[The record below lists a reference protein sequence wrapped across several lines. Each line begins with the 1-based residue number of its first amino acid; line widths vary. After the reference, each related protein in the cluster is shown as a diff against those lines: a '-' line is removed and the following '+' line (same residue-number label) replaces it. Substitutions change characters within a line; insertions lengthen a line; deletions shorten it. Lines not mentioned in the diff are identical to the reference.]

1 MIKDDNKVVLLTI
14 FLYIALNLRTIERF
28 VQNGHIVEPFTAIGD
43 NEKAKIIT
51 QGIVKSIMMLFIIG
65 YFIFMDDLSDVNMSS
80 RIKKNPKVA
89 TGVFV
94 FVFCIFG
101 FSVGV
106 VATKSI
112 KIYDAVL
119 YYQSLLIPIT
129 HFMYIYVAIKTGL
142 LNQQRFLNEK
152 LK

>member
-65 YFIFMDDLSDVNMSS
+65 FFIFIDNLDEMNMSMS
-80 RIKKNPKVA
+80 DKAMQASTAMFTV
-89 TGVFV
+89 VFL
-94 FVFCIFG
+94 IFG
-101 FSVGV
+101 FSAGV

-129 HFMYIYVAIKTGL
+129 HFMYIYVAVKTAL
-142 LNQQRFLNEK
+142 LNQKRYLNEQ
-152 LK
+152 LD